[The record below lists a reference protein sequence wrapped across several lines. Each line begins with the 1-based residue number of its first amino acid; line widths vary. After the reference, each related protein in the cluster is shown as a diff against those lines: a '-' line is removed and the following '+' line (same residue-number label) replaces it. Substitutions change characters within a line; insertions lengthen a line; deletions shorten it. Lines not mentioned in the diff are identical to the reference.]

1 MIEDFFELIDGS
13 FTFYKNNKMF
23 DKLTKQFY
31 NEIKKIKPIKID
43 INKKEYDSGS
53 LSESHF
59 VDDKSRKAL
68 KKIKYS
74 YTSEFNVLQSK
85 IELNLLGPNSTNAQ
99 RKKSVNRI
107 YKLLYFII
115 SHSKMNL
122 KTLKI
127 TLFLNNSDK
136 KITKKYEIL
145 SPKHVNTA
153 VTYACATNGEI
164 FLYRNEE
171 WFKVLAHELMHSLC
185 LDFSGLD
192 IKNLKD
198 NFKKLFKIDSNYEIS
213 ESYAEFWATVINILF
228 LSYGITSSYK
238 SFKENVAM
246 MLDIEKIFSLYQ
258 VTKIL
263 KYMKIDGYEN
273 LIDRHRLYEEK
284 TNVFAYYIVKTIL
297 LYHYDDFLLFC
308 HENNP
313 PKNPILFYKSPRNLS
328 HFFDFILKYYN
339 DEDMINDFRTMEL
352 ISRDIKN
359 NDLKKSMRMTL
370 FEKN

>member
-1 MIEDFFELIDGS
+1 MIEDFFELIEGS
-13 FTFYKNNKMF
+13 FTFYKNNKIF
-23 DKLTKQFY
+23 DKLSKQFY
-31 NEIKKIKPIKID
+31 NQIKKIKPIKID
-43 INKKEYDSGS
+43 INKKEYNSGS

-59 VDDKSRKAL
+59 VDEKSRKAL
-68 KKIKYS
+68 KKLKYS
-74 YTSEFNVLQSK
+74 YVSEFNVLQSK

-127 TLFLNNSDK
+127 TLFFNNSDK
-136 KITKKYEIL
+136 KLTKKYEIL
-145 SPKHVNTA
+145 SPKHINTA

-185 LDFSGLD
+185 LDFSGLN
-192 IKNLKD
+192 IKDLKD
-198 NFKKLFKIDSNYEIS
+198 SFKKLFKLNSTYEIS
-213 ESYAEFWATVINILF
+213 ESYAEFWATVINVLF
-228 LSYGITSSYK
+228 LSYDITSSYK

-263 KYMKIDGYEN
+263 KYMKIDSYEN
-273 LIDRHRLYEEK
+273 LIDRSHLYEEK

-297 LYHYDDFLLFC
+297 LYHYDDFLSFC

-313 PKNPILFYKSPRNLS
+313 PKNPIIFYKSPGNLR
-328 HFFDFILKYYN
+328 HFFNFILKYYQG
-339 DEDMINDFRTMEL
+339 EDMMKDFRAMEL
-352 ISRDIKN
+352 ISRDVKN
-359 NDLKKSMRMTL
+359 SDLKKSMRMTL